1 MGGAGANR
9 EYGQTRRREAPR
21 GAEIELKRLGP
32 DFTQPSPAGILAG
45 TEPFPRPVPMVSQPI
60 HPSGARMGL
69 QAGTLATSRLGGKW
83 EKEL

>member
-1 MGGAGANR
+1 MGGAGANA

-45 TEPFPRPVPMVSQPI
+45 N
-60 HPSGARMGL
+60 
-69 QAGTLATSRLGGKW
+69 
-83 EKEL
+83 